1 LLSPGSKEDASMIP
15 TMTLDLTTAF
25 ATFGWAGCGV
35 VLAGLGAVVL
45 VALIPDGRAKPEA
58 AAENA
63 ATSDDLRPA
72 AAA

>member
-1 LLSPGSKEDASMIP
+1 MIP

-25 ATFGWAGCGV
+25 ATFGWAGCGL
-35 VLAGLGAVVL
+35 VLAGLGAFLVVL
-45 VALIPDGRAKPEA
+45 IRDGRAKPEA
-58 AAENA
+58 KPEARPEADAENA